1 MKTLETP
8 LFFRFMLGLVLGA
21 ALDYP
26 WRKTG
31 VNKYERKLE
40 ALEHYHWGL
49 VSLIVAKL
57 FNFGAIYAG
66 VGLYLIP
73 VELTQKHPFAIKS
86 NHDLPST
93 VIGLILVAILIFAF
107 IIL

>member
-1 MKTLETP
+1 MLEIP
-8 LFFRFMLGLVLGA
+8 LLLRFLLGLVLGA

-31 VNKYERKLE
+31 VNKYERRLK

-49 VSLIVAKL
+49 VFLIVAKL
-57 FNFGAIYAG
+57 FDFALVYAG
-66 VGLYLIP
+66 VGLYLIL
-73 VELTQKHPFAIKS
+73 VELTQKHPFAVRS
-86 NHDLPST
+86 NHSLPST
-93 VIGLILVAILIFAF
+93 IVGLILAVILIVTF

>member
-1 MKTLETP
+1 MKMLEAP
-8 LFFRFMLGLVLGA
+8 LFFRFLLGLALGA

-31 VNKYERKLE
+31 VNKYERGVE

-49 VSLIVAKL
+49 VFLIVAKL
-57 FNFGAIYAG
+57 FDFGAIYAG
-66 VGLYLIP
+66 VGLYLIL

-86 NHDLPST
+86 DHDLPST
-93 VIGLILVAILIFAF
+93 MFGLILVIILIFAF

>member
-1 MKTLETP
+1 MKMSQIS
-8 LFFRFMLGLVLGA
+8 LFFRFLLGLALGA

-31 VNKYERKLE
+31 ISKYERGLE

-57 FNFGAIYAG
+57 FDFGAIYAG
-66 VGLYLIP
+66 AGLYLIL

-86 NHDLPST
+86 DHDLPST
-93 VIGLILVAILIFAF
+93 IIGLILVTILIFTF